1 MLHLLGKYLSRVC
14 DSRYNV
20 IYLGAHKD
28 HEVKLIKKAIAQ
40 VKTEYMEIV
49 ARASDSQ
56 NSMNKLK
63 EGFLRLIKETNDRY
77 AR

>member
-1 MLHLLGKYLSRVC
+1 
-14 DSRYNV
+14 
-20 IYLGAHKD
+20 
-28 HEVKLIKKAIAQ
+28 
-40 VKTEYMEIV
+40 MEIV

-77 AR
+77 ARQKNTVTR